1 MGFLRRDAGLR
12 LGRGLISL
20 GAAEKEVII
29 SDENSVSAE
38 DESDP
43 YPSSSLSSRDDE
55 SEEDKVD
62 EREPEG
68 ISTPFLSESPP
79 NVRFLYDLASNTPN
93 PRFWKRHY
101 ARVVDTGHSTYHLNV
116 LLHTIVNMLH
126 IYTAWVCLCLLLKDS
141 VRCFNLG
148 KEGLDARQNW
158 LRGLSC
164 HCTIQERN
172 IKNIR
177 SMGGAVGEV
186 LRSPKSNFSGGEQI
200 LADDEASS
208 FSR

>member
-1 MGFLRRDAGLR
+1 MNGSPKASRHRFCRSHRPTCASCTTWLQTLLTPGSGNVAII
-12 LGRGLISL
+12 RG
-20 GAAEKEVII
+20 
-29 SDENSVSAE
+29 
-38 DESDP
+38 
-43 YPSSSLSSRDDE
+43 
-55 SEEDKVD
+55 
-62 EREPEG
+62 
-68 ISTPFLSESPP
+68 
-79 NVRFLYDLASNTPN
+79 
-93 PRFWKRHY
+93 

-164 HCTIQERN
+164 HCKIQERN